1 MGELDPRDQDLV
13 ISRLTHL
20 LKGPLRPFVRWG
32 RKRLYTARFHR
43 RLRQLQR
50 GGPRRVH
57 FAQTIDPQTSVDSL
71 WQRLNAALPQR
82 IRRSECWLGLPP
94 LSDGIN
100 DYWQRYAP
108 AYEGVGREKAL
119 EHALTFELL
128 DFNRVSRYCDIA
140 AATSPIHYPLRDD
153 WEDVEA
159 WRQDMLFQTD
169 FEKRVIGGYAQSM
182 GAVEAGFFD
191 ALTLHCSLEHFTG
204 TSDVEFV
211 REVDRTLS
219 PRGACL
225 ILPLYVADT
234 HRVYFDPTIV
244 SSDVAFSYD
253 TEGELYAVYGYH
265 QEHGRFHSPETL
277 ASRLLGNVP
286 LTLNATIIRFHDQ
299 QSVGPEIY
307 LRFAL
312 VLHRADSVFRE
323 DPTQHSPAQS

>member
-1 MGELDPRDQDLV
+1 
-13 ISRLTHL
+13 
-20 LKGPLRPFVRWG
+20 
-32 RKRLYTARFHR
+32 
-43 RLRQLQR
+43 
-50 GGPRRVH
+50 
-57 FAQTIDPQTSVDSL
+57 
-71 WQRLNAALPQR
+71 
-82 IRRSECWLGLPP
+82 
-94 LSDGIN
+94 
-100 DYWQRYAP
+100 
-108 AYEGVGREKAL
+108 
-119 EHALTFELL
+119 
-128 DFNRVSRYCDIA
+128 
-140 AATSPIHYPLRDD
+140 
-153 WEDVEA
+153 
-159 WRQDMLFQTD
+159 MLFQTD